1 MIGSAQKRFIMRKSI
16 IIVILAVGLASA
28 LSAVATPDG
37 SYPAM
42 IREDRVWEYLWT
54 RAESTKYGWP
64 TDCELFRMKFDGTEE
79 KNGKEYHRFVYCG
92 DRVKWKETTDMETGA
107 VTRTDK
113 VTTPN
118 EDTTVYFLR
127 EESGKVFVLFPYDEF
142 HDLGNGYK
150 AEKDEEVPLYDFT
163 LGEGESFA
171 GFWSWGAAGGLTDY
185 PVRELEPIDIAG
197 DRCRV
202 FGVTDSFIGACREY
216 CFSEAAGCLNC
227 GILAAPDAI
236 LRPSGYTS
244 IECDLQKIYDGDGN
258 VIYDSSRFAEK
269 RMTMINEDR
278 TWIYRS
284 HSQDHPVVIQEMK
297 FTDSRELNGFTYH
310 RFALVKLSGYDRE
323 GHLVSEENLTDG
335 PGYWLR
341 EYSGRTRVWLLTD
354 GSRSVDDISSTDPS
368 KLQELLIY
376 DFSLID
382 GSEFRCPLYPDDFSE
397 SACVTVTISDEDEP
411 MEIDGQKCR
420 VQKIDDPRYDS
431 IRYING
437 IGTVYNGSLATPCIG
452 NISGSVDNPVL
463 PGIQSLLLAVRD
475 GDGNVLYEYDP
486 SAGIAPEVSGS
497 PLRHDGDRVLAE
509 GEGELTLRLFAA
521 DGRRAG
527 TASGSGKVSL
537 SLDGV
542 APGVYIATVIGTD
555 GARHTLRIVK

>member
-1 MIGSAQKRFIMRKSI
+1 MRKSI

-64 TDCELFRMKFDGTEE
+64 TDCELFRMRFDGTEE

-118 EDTTVYFLR
+118 EDTTVYYLR
-127 EESGKVFVLFPYDEF
+127 EVPGKVFVLFPYDEF

-227 GILAAPDAI
+227 GILVAPDAI

-258 VIYDSSRFAEK
+258 V
-269 RMTMINEDR
+269 
-278 TWIYRS
+278 
-284 HSQDHPVVIQEMK
+284 
-297 FTDSRELNGFTYH
+297 
-310 RFALVKLSGYDRE
+310 
-323 GHLVSEENLTDG
+323 
-335 PGYWLR
+335 
-341 EYSGRTRVWLLTD
+341 
-354 GSRSVDDISSTDPS
+354 
-368 KLQELLIY
+368 
-376 DFSLID
+376 
-382 GSEFRCPLYPDDFSE
+382 
-397 SACVTVTISDEDEP
+397 
-411 MEIDGQKCR
+411 
-420 VQKIDDPRYDS
+420 
-431 IRYING
+431 
-437 IGTVYNGSLATPCIG
+437 
-452 NISGSVDNPVL
+452 
-463 PGIQSLLLAVRD
+463 
-475 GDGNVLYEYDP
+475 LYEYDP
-486 SAGIAPEVSGS
+486 SAGIAPEMSGS
-497 PLRHDGDRVLAE
+497 PLRRDGDRVLAE

-555 GARHTLRIVK
+555 GARRTLRIVK